1 MEVHLFSDVCEIE
14 LQSGHEFVQNNA
26 NTERITF
33 RSSQRGPH
41 CLKKERVMNFDEILR
56 RFDANQLI
64 GLAAV
69 IGGLLVAMISVI
81 ATQWRRV
88 RIAQL
93 ETNLKRQMLEKGMP
107 LAQVEQVM
115 KAHRE
120 STDGGPCLTGNENAD
135 KAALVQRMVDNGY
148 EGEDIE
154 RVLKAYQP
162 AAKPTPDIAVR
173 NP

>member
-1 MEVHLFSDVCEIE
+1 M
-14 LQSGHEFVQNNA
+14 
-26 NTERITF
+26 
-33 RSSQRGPH
+33 
-41 CLKKERVMNFDEILR
+41 ERVMNLDEILH

-64 GLAAV
+64 GLTAV
-69 IGGLLVAMISVI
+69 IGGLLVAMVSVV

-93 ETNLKRQMLEKGMP
+93 ETNLKRLMIEKGMP

-115 KAHRE
+115 KVHRDSAE
-120 STDGGPCLTGNENAD
+120 DGSGFPSGNENAD

-162 AAKPTPDIAVR
+162 AAKPTPDNGVR
-173 NP
+173 NLA

>member
-1 MEVHLFSDVCEIE
+1 
-14 LQSGHEFVQNNA
+14 
-26 NTERITF
+26 
-33 RSSQRGPH
+33 
-41 CLKKERVMNFDEILR
+41 MNLDEILR

-64 GLAAV
+64 GLTAV
-69 IGGLLVAMISVI
+69 IGGLLVAMVSVV

-93 ETNLKRQMLEKGMP
+93 ETNLKRLMIEKGMP

-115 KAHRE
+115 KVRRDSAE
-120 STDGGPCLTGNENAD
+120 DGSGFPSGNESAD

-162 AAKPTPDIAVR
+162 AAKPTPDNAVR
-173 NP
+173 NLA